1 MADSEQ
7 KFEIQKIFLKD
18 ASFESP
24 NSPEVFREKW
34 QPKTDIHLTAQNKKL
49 SDELYEV
56 TLNVEVTSSQNEK
69 TAFLVE
75 LKQSGIFLIKDFPEE
90 QRNHLLGS
98 YCPHTL
104 FPFAREAVS
113 DLISKG
119 GFPPLL
125 LSPVNF
131 DALYSQQLAKL
142 KEQQQTTSE
151 ETRH

>member
-1 MADSEQ
+1 MADNEQ

-24 NSPEVFREKW
+24 NSPEIFREKW
-34 QPKTDIHLTAQNKKL
+34 QPKTGIHLTAQNVKL
-49 SDELYEV
+49 SDELHEV
-56 TLNVEVTSSQNEK
+56 TLNVNVTSSQNEK

-75 LKQSGIFLIKDFPEE
+75 LKQSGVFLIKDFPED

-113 DLISKG
+113 DLTGKG

-142 KEQQQTTSE
+142 AQEQPTSE
-151 ETRH
+151 ETKH

>member
-1 MADSEQ
+1 MAESEQ

-24 NSPEVFREKW
+24 NAPEVFREKW
-34 QPKTDIHLTAQNKKL
+34 QPKTDIHLTAQNLKI

-75 LKQSGIFLIKDFPEE
+75 LKQSGVFLIKDFPEE
-90 QRNHLLGS
+90 QLNHLLGS

-104 FPFAREAVS
+104 FPFAREAIA
-113 DLISKG
+113 DLVGKG

-131 DALYSQQLAKL
+131 DALYSQQLAKA
-142 KEQQQTTSE
+142 KEQQTSTTD
-151 ETRH
+151 TKH

>member
-1 MADSEQ
+1 MADTEQ
-7 KFEIQKIFLKD
+7 GFEIQKIFLKD
-18 ASFESP
+18 VSFESP

-34 QPKTDIHLTAQNKKL
+34 QPKTDIHLTSQNIKL
-49 SDELYEV
+49 TDELYEV
-56 TLNVEVTSSQNEK
+56 TLNVSVTSKQNEK

-75 LKQSGIFLIKDFPEE
+75 LKQSGVFLIKDFPEE

-104 FPFAREAVS
+104 FPFAREAVAE
-113 DLISKG
+113 LISKG

-131 DALYSQQLAKL
+131 DALYAQQMAQQ
-142 KEQQQTTSE
+142 KEQLQATGKTTK
-151 ETRH
+151 H

>member
-1 MADSEQ
+1 MAENEQ
-7 KFEIQKIFLKD
+7 KFEIQKIFIKD

-24 NSPEVFREKW
+24 NSPDIFREKW
-34 QPKTDIHLTAQNKKL
+34 QPQTDIHLASQNVKI

-56 TLNVEVTSSQNEK
+56 TLNVTVTSSQNER

-75 LKQSGIFLIKDFPEE
+75 IKQSGIFLIKNFPDD
-90 QRNHLLGS
+90 QLGHLIGS

-113 DLISKG
+113 ELVTKG

-131 DALYSQQLAKL
+131 DALYQQQLAKL
-142 KEQQQTTSE
+142 QEQQSSTTD
-151 ETRH
+151 TKH

>member
-1 MADSEQ
+1 MAENDQ
-7 KFEIQKIFLKD
+7 KFEIQKIFIKD

-24 NSPEVFREKW
+24 NAPDVFRENW
-34 QPKTDIHLTAQNKKL
+34 QPKTDIHLTANNTKI

-56 TLNVEVTSSQNEK
+56 TLNVTVTSSQNER

-75 LKQSGIFLIKDFPEE
+75 IKQSGVFLISNFPEE
-90 QRNHLLGS
+90 QRNHLIGS

-104 FPFAREAVS
+104 FPYAREAIS
-113 DLISKG
+113 DLVTKG

-131 DALYSQQLAKL
+131 DALYQQQLAKL
-142 KEQQQTTSE
+142 KEQQEGSTDTK
-151 ETRH
+151 H